1 MASYTMTIAEMM
13 NNGLT
18 QNIFP
23 TTYDFY
29 VDDAQARKEFEDK
42 FIKHYYYREIGFESP
57 FMFIQKLES
66 HLLLNMPYW
75 KQLYQTELESRDINF
90 MLNKDLKETT
100 TRELT
105 GIESG
110 VGNKTLT
117 NEERQTLS
125 STSTNNGESS
135 SIINGESSTSTSGE
149 SSSTTTD
156 KISSTSQTSANNKTS
171 QLSDG
176 VSNGSLEQGYLTG
189 VNNEEQTNTG
199 TQDSQTTSKNTQ
211 EITATNTQES
221 TTNNTEKST
230 TTNTQESTTNNT
242 QESTTTN
249 SQESSGQGTQSQEE
263 TNRRENTQK
272 ETITLLSQGNIG
284 ITSSAQLLKEWRDVL
299 INMDKIIIE
308 SCNDLF
314 MKIY

>member
-1 MASYTMTIAEMM
+1 MTIAEMM

-29 VDDAQARKEFEDK
+29 LDDSQARKTFEDK
-42 FIKHYYYREIGFESP
+42 FIKHYYYREIGFDSP

-75 KQLYQTELESRDINF
+75 KQLYQTELESRGISF
-90 MLNKDLKETT
+90 LLNKDLKEST
-100 TRELT
+100 TRELS

-117 NEERQTLS
+117 NEESQSLS

-135 SIINGESSTSTSGE
+135 SIINGESSSIIKGESSSTTSGE

-156 KISSTSQTSANNKTS
+156 EISSTSQTSANNKTS

-176 VSNGSLEQGYLTG
+176 VSNVSLEQGYLTG

-199 TQDSQTTSKNTQ
+199 TQDSQTTSNNTQ
-211 EITATNTQES
+211 EFTSTNTQES
-221 TTNNTEKST
+221 TTN
-230 TTNTQESTTNNT
+230 NTQESTTNNT

-249 SQESSGQGTQSQEE
+249 SQQSSGQGIHSQEE

-272 ETITLLSQGNIG
+272 ETITLISQGNIG